1 MEAVELGLL
10 VLARVEAAEEDVA
23 GAVLGQGRDPEAAK
37 EVVAVGRHADADL
50 HEVLEGERGE
60 VMVAQ
65 VGLDDGRGPGV
76 SMADM
81 KVSYEVGGGVLGT
94 YDGLE
99 VLLLMLVVLVAEVDK
114 LLLEGVLELLE
125 GLDGLVL
132 GSVRGREFDSLCGG
146 LRAYICELLA
156 LVGGLGAQ
164 P

>member
-1 MEAVELGLL
+1 MGLW
-10 VLARVEAAEEDVA
+10 
-23 GAVLGQGRDPEAAK
+23 
-37 EVVAVGRHADADL
+37 
-50 HEVLEGERGE
+50 
-60 VMVAQ
+60 
-65 VGLDDGRGPGV
+65 
-76 SMADM
+76 
-81 KVSYEVGGGVLGT
+81 T

-132 GSVRGREFDSLCGG
+132 GGVRGREFDGLCGG
-146 LRAYICELLA
+146 LCVYICELLA